1 MAEETKRA
9 KDWRKSKAYTELK
22 RSMEEK
28 LQARG
33 LAETVYT
40 DKVAEY
46 MDFWVRRKE
55 LQADIQERG
64 LTVVDERGR
73 MAENRSV
80 SLEIQ
85 ASKQMLAIFTALGF
99 KQEVEKGG
107 AGGADDDEL

>member
-1 MAEETKRA
+1 MSDESRRA
-9 KDWRKSKAYTELK
+9 KDWRKSQKYRELK
-22 RSMEEK
+22 RSMEEN

-33 LAETVYT
+33 LAEAVYE

-46 MDFWVRRKE
+46 MDFWCRRKE
-55 LQADIQERG
+55 LQADIEERG

-73 MAENRSV
+73 MSENRSV

-99 KQEVEKGG
+99 KQEVERGG
-107 AGGADDDEL
+107 SGGADEDEL